1 MGKVAL
7 TLPRNLQ
14 GFRQDL
20 WLFGRKKG
28 SGESIWDIKKQLGEA
43 PREPTQL
50 HRGPLV
56 SRVLHTFSF
65 ARRPL
70 HRVPHGLTSVD
81 ASPLQTRALQLP
93 LATTHAPLYS
103 AVLQPCPL
111 HPQPLHS
118 RGPEHNLP
126 RTPPR
131 HPGLH

>member
-1 MGKVAL
+1 MGQVAL

-65 ARRPL
+65 AGVLSTEFHMASRP
-70 HRVPHGLTSVD
+70 
-81 ASPLQTRALQLP
+81 
-93 LATTHAPLYS
+93 
-103 AVLQPCPL
+103 
-111 HPQPLHS
+111 
-118 RGPEHNLP
+118 
-126 RTPPR
+126 
-131 HPGLH
+131 